1 MQQAESGTVHLIT
14 RNVTGTFM
22 EAVHFEQSEMREV
35 RHFPKES
42 FQRHIVE
49 QDGEKVRMFLVYP
62 KNNFGLHAYV
72 QARTHTHAHTHAHT
86 RTLTRTHSHTHA
98 HTHSHT
104 HAHTRTHTLTHTH
117 TTHTHTRTTPVL
129 YLIVSITE
137 A

>member
-62 KNNFGLHAYV
+62 KNTLVYTHTCKH
-72 QARTHTHAHTHAHT
+72 ARTHTHT
-86 RTLTRTHSHTHA
+86 HTHA